1 MTSTSWL
8 NYYVA
13 NKVDGGRL
21 QTLFLKDQ
29 SKLTDLAKGLLEDS
43 DNFFKPFAPVGV
55 QCDHDPQ
62 WEPHGVQFLHQGVP
76 TGEGDQILLF
86 AYGNLSESPFS
97 LHHQKPQHW

>member
-43 DNFFKPFAPVGV
+43 DNFF
-55 QCDHDPQ
+55 Q
-62 WEPHGVQFLHQGVP
+62 
-76 TGEGDQILLF
+76 T
-86 AYGNLSESPFS
+86 LSSSGGPM
-97 LHHQKPQHW
+97 